1 MNYDFDSTLNHRG
14 NGSCR
19 WDLPGVPEDVIGM
32 GTADLDFTCAPCIRE
47 ALVPIAEENCYN
59 YRQRPDRY
67 YNGVIDWY
75 RREFGLTV
83 EREWL
88 SSVPSTIGAV
98 RMALGIYA
106 RPGDAVIVQTPV
118 FSPIAWAVE
127 GAGCRM
133 IENPMKPVNGR
144 YELDLAGFE
153 AQIKAHHPTVFL
165 MVNPHSPT
173 GRVFTRKELE
183 GLVEICAA
191 NGVTVVSDEVHG
203 MIVYGD
209 HPFIPLLAVNET
221 AQRIGVQIVSLSKG
235 YNIMS
240 LPHAIITIANQEM
253 QAAWMRQIRAFSFGY
268 ATNSFAVAAVTAIL
282 EGQAD
287 GWMKELNAY
296 LRRNLEDALAYI
308 RDNHLP
314 LVPYVPEG
322 SFLLW
327 LDCHP
332 AGIGEEHLDRF
343 FLEKAHIHLDDGEE
357 NFGREGRGFVRINF
371 AVTNA
376 VLKEALERMKHAFE
390 AR

>member
-19 WDLPGVPEDVIGM
+19 WDLPGVPS
-32 GTADLDFTCAPCIRE
+32 TYSDLDFTCAPCIRE

-144 YELDLAGFE
+144 
-153 AQIKAHHPTVFL
+153 
-165 MVNPHSPT
+165 
-173 GRVFTRKELE
+173 
-183 GLVEICAA
+183 
-191 NGVTVVSDEVHG
+191 
-203 MIVYGD
+203 
-209 HPFIPLLAVNET
+209 
-221 AQRIGVQIVSLSKG
+221 
-235 YNIMS
+235 
-240 LPHAIITIANQEM
+240 
-253 QAAWMRQIRAFSFGY
+253 
-268 ATNSFAVAAVTAIL
+268 
-282 EGQAD
+282 
-287 GWMKELNAY
+287 
-296 LRRNLEDALAYI
+296 
-308 RDNHLP
+308 
-314 LVPYVPEG
+314 
-322 SFLLW
+322 
-327 LDCHP
+327 
-332 AGIGEEHLDRF
+332 
-343 FLEKAHIHLDDGEE
+343 
-357 NFGREGRGFVRINF
+357 
-371 AVTNA
+371 
-376 VLKEALERMKHAFE
+376 
-390 AR
+390 